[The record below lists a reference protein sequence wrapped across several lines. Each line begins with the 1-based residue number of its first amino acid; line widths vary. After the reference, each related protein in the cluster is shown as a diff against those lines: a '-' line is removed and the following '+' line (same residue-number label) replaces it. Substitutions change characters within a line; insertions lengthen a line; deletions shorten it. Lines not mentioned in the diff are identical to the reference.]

1 MIARNNLTICENETL
16 HHIITDPSSML
27 EMLNLSQTELSTIR
41 AIKLFTALSD
51 SKKMRWLSVSW
62 NYNVNDEVCDA
73 IIMAIK

>member
-1 MIARNNLTICENETL
+1 
-16 HHIITDPSSML
+16 
-27 EMLNLSQTELSTIR
+27 MLNLSQTELSTIG

-51 SKKMRWLSVSW
+51 SKKMRRLSVSW